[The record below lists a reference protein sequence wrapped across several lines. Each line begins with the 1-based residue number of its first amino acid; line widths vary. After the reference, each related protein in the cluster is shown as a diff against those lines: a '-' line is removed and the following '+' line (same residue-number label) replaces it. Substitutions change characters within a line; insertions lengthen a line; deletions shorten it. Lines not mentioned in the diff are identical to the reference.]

1 MSKVLRISCDFVSSH
16 YFSLV
21 SRLTGTDVEVEKKF
35 IEDAGKLVK
44 GIVGWNG
51 EMAGNEIRTEV
62 GPKEAVCGSVNFIG
76 TKTREFLRGPDRE
89 GYSGSECRW
98 DRHGRKSLGENRWN
112 SD

>member
-1 MSKVLRISCDFVSSH
+1 MLRISCDFVSSRSS
-16 YFSLV
+16 SLA

-51 EMAGNEIRTEV
+51 EMEVNEIRTEV
-62 GPKEAVCGSVNFIG
+62 GTEEAVCGSVNFIG
-76 TKTREFLRGPDRE
+76 IKSGLFLRGPDRE
-89 GYSGSECRW
+89 GYGGSECRW
-98 DRHGRKSLGENRWN
+98 DRHGRKSLGANRWN

>member
-1 MSKVLRISCDFVSSH
+1 MLRISCDFVSSH

-62 GPKEAVCGSVNFIG
+62 GPKVVVCGSVNFTG